1 MLVEAT
7 LLEHE
12 VLLAGA
18 IEDDNDP
25 EERAPDTT
33 LLCEILGSTPIQ
45 RLR

>member
-1 MLVEAT
+1 MLVEEVQH
-7 LLEHE
+7 EHE
-12 VLLAGA
+12 ALLAGA

-33 LLCEILGSTPIQ
+33 LLCGILWSTPIQ

>member
-7 LLEHE
+7 LLEQE

-18 IEDDNDP
+18 IEEDNDS

-33 LLCEILGSTPIQ
+33 LICATA
-45 RLR
+45 